1 MKRPRPSL
9 RSTTARLAWGA
20 AAAFL
25 AGFWLLSAVAYVTL
39 SSLLEYDARERA
51 MADAG
56 GLADLYR
63 RDGRE
68 VLVSEVRQRVADGI
82 DPDALYAVIDAR
94 TGALLA
100 GNLRDMPPSALR
112 TGWLSLADEP
122 EGTPRRV
129 HVSRL
134 DGGIYLAAGLED
146 AGRGWLQHTGG
157 AHGVDGDG
165 VRVAARRAAGPPDRA
180 LGDAPPAPPRGN
192 GGAGRRRRN
201 RPSGTARRKR

>member
-134 DGGIYLAAGLED
+134 DGGIYLAAGL
-146 AGRGWLQHTGG
+146 RM
-157 AHGVDGDG
+157 
-165 VRVAARRAAGPPDRA
+165 RAAAGFNTLAVRTVLMATVFA
-180 LGDAPPAPPRGN
+180 LLL
-192 GGAGRRRRN
+192 GALLGHLI
-201 RPSGTARRKR
+201 AR